1 MYLTFRKL
9 KYLDGAPMV
18 DNFRHPQPVNNRMIK
33 RVLRELKEESP
44 AWSEI
49 QSFQRNILVYDF
61 VLFYLMYIQLTK
73 KYCRHINRCIQ
84 ILNKVKK
91 QMERHF
97 KRSSLLYILTF
108 IQSLTSMNSKGPP
121 SIFFFSNILFL
132 PLSFS
137 FLI

>member
-18 DNFRHPQPVNNRMIK
+18 DNYRHPQPVNNRMIK

-91 QMERHF
+91 QMKQRFEV
-97 KRSSLLYILTF
+97 SLLLEFIELFTIFMISWFHDFTTF
-108 IQSLTSMNSKGPP
+108 
-121 SIFFFSNILFL
+121 LFKINL
-132 PLSFS
+132 GNYSQ
-137 FLI
+137 I